1 MRCGKRVRV
10 PFLPGSRYKK
20 LQKIAYLSERG
31 EALPE
36 ANEPV
41 LSSPAVDCKITSEN
55 LWSEHKAPHWRA
67 IYTSPRHE
75 KRAHEH
81 LLYREVECFLPL
93 YTAVHRW
100 RNGCK
105 VEVDLPLFPGYLFAK
120 ISASERVRVLDVP
133 GVVSIVGRRADAST
147 LSDLEIEKLRS
158 GLHLQKFEPHSH
170 LTIGEKVRIAA
181 GPLSGLVGILL
192 RTANS
197 FRVVLTLDLIQQ
209 SVAVELDAADVEP
222 LESESPRNHYPSR
235 TSRQN

>member
-1 MRCGKRVRV
+1 
-10 PFLPGSRYKK
+10 
-20 LQKIAYLSERG
+20 
-31 EALPE
+31 LPE
-36 ANEPV
+36 ANES
-41 LSSPAVDCKITSEN
+41 LCSSPVVDCKITSGS

-67 IYTSPRHE
+67 VYTSPRHE

-100 RNGCK
+100 KNGCK
-105 VEVDLPLFPGYLFAK
+105 VDVDLPLFPGYLFARV
-120 ISASERVRVLDVP
+120 SASERVRVLDVP

-158 GLHLQKFEPHSH
+158 GLHRQRFEPHSH
-170 LTIGEKVRIAA
+170 LTIGEKVRITR

-209 SVAVELDAADVEP
+209 SVAVELEASDVEP
-222 LESESPRNHYPSR
+222 MERQSR
-235 TSRQN
+235 HIPHTARALPQN